1 MQLKVRNEPLE
12 RHHRMTTEPVTK
24 LIPSLAIP
32 TIISMLVTA
41 LYNMVDTYFV
51 GRINTSATGAVGI
64 VFSLM
69 TIIQVIGMSLGVGS
83 GSYVARLL
91 GAKENERASRVMSI
105 SFFTALL
112 LGLGL
117 TIVGE
122 LFLSPLMRLMGS
134 TDTILPYATAYAQY
148 ILLGAPYMA
157 ASFVMN
163 VNLRSEGSAFL
174 GMMGIASGAILNIAL
189 DPLFMFVFK
198 MGIAGAAIA
207 TIFSQFVGFLILLSH
222 YVQKRSTL
230 RIQPFAMKLD
240 RALYLEIVRSGLPT
254 LFRQGAMSLATIVLN
269 SAASSYGDAAVAGM
283 SVVTRIIMFI
293 NSIMLGF
300 GQGFQPV
307 AAFNFTAGRKDRVY
321 EAFWFSVRTGAT
333 FLSAFALIAGVFAP
347 EIIRLF
353 RNDPEVVR
361 IGTFALRM
369 QSVSLPLS
377 AYIIIS
383 NMMFQYIGKPERA
396 MVLALSRQGLVFI
409 PSILL
414 FSRLFG
420 LTGIQISQAFADL
433 VTFGLALGLTRSTLR
448 SLVEQGREPQDRSLK

>member
-1 MQLKVRNEPLE
+1 MQLKVLNEPLE
-12 RHHRMTTEPVTK
+12 RHRRMTTEPVTK
-24 LIPSLAIP
+24 LIPALAIP

-91 GAKENERASRVMSI
+91 GAKESERASLVMTTA
-105 SFFTALL
+105 FFTALV
-112 LGLGL
+112 LGLVL

-122 LFLSPLMRLMGS
+122 IFLTPLMRVLGS
-134 TDTILPYATAYAQY
+134 TDTILPYAKSYARY

-163 VNLRSEGSAFL
+163 VNLRSEGSALL
-174 GMMGIASGAILNIAL
+174 GMLGIASGAILNIAL
-189 DPLFMFVFK
+189 DPLFMFVFG

-222 YVQKRSTL
+222 YIQKRSAL
-230 RIQPFAMKLD
+230 RIKPHSFKLD
-240 RALYLEIVRSGLPT
+240 SSLYLEIFRSGLPT

-269 SAASSYGDAAVAGM
+269 STASFYGDVAIAGM
-283 SVVTRIIMFI
+283 SVVTRIILFI

-307 AAFNFTAGRKDRVY
+307 AAFNYTAGRKDRVH
-321 EAFWFSVRTGAT
+321 EAFWFSVRTGAI
-333 FLSAFALIAGVFAP
+333 FLSIFAVIAGLFAP
-347 EIIRLF
+347 AIIRLF

-361 IGTFALRM
+361 IGAFALRM
-369 QSVSLPLS
+369 QSISLPLS

-433 VTFGLALGLTRSTLR
+433 ITFVLALALTRSTLR
-448 SLVEQGREPQDRSLK
+448 SLLEE

>member
-1 MQLKVRNEPLE
+1 
-12 RHHRMTTEPVTK
+12 MTTEPVNR

-51 GRINTSATGAVGI
+51 GKINTSATGAVGI

-69 TIIQVIGMSLGVGS
+69 IIIQVIGMSLGVGS

-91 GAKENERASRVMSI
+91 GARNSERASLVMTTA
-105 SFFTALL
+105 FFSALV
-112 LGLGL
+112 LGSGI
-117 TIVGE
+117 TIAGE
-122 LFLSPLMRLMGS
+122 LFLTPLMRILGS
-134 TDTILPYATAYAQY
+134 TDTILPYAKAYARY

-163 VNLRSEGSAFL
+163 VNLRSEGSALL
-174 GMMGIASGAILNIAL
+174 GMMGIASGAILNMVL
-189 DPLFMFVFK
+189 DPLFMFVLG

-207 TIFSQFVGFLILLSH
+207 TILSQLVGFLILLSH
-222 YVQKRSTL
+222 YVQKRSAL
-230 RIQPFAMKLD
+230 RIQPRAFRLD
-240 RALYLEIVRSGLPT
+240 GVLYKEILRSGVPT
-254 LFRQGAMSLATIVLN
+254 LLRQGAMSLATIVLN
-269 SAASSYGDAAVAGM
+269 TTASFYGDAAVAGM

-307 AAFNFTAGRKDRVY
+307 AAFNYTAGKKDRVH

-333 FLSAFALIAGVFAP
+333 FLSLFAMIAGTFAP
-347 EIIRLF
+347 AIIRIF
-353 RNDPEVVR
+353 RDDPDVVR
-361 IGTFALRM
+361 IGAFALRM
-369 QSVSLPLS
+369 QSIALPLS

-396 MVLALSRQGLVFI
+396 AVLAMSRQGLIFI
-409 PSILL
+409 PSVLV

-420 LTGIQISQAFADL
+420 LTGIQISQAFADI
-433 VTFGLALGLTRSTLR
+433 VTFLIALGLTRSTLQ
-448 SLVEQGREPQDRSLK
+448 SLVAGEGNAKERRVG